1 VTTHLV
7 SPILQSII
15 GLELFC
21 DYPPTDFVFRFHEA
35 KFDSAPGY
43 KDRKRFGLAT
53 VLRSRHPNMR
63 LFIVGGGAAGATA
76 AQFARKQDR
85 NAEIVVF
92 EETPYTEYS
101 RCGLPHALSGEIP
114 SFENLIEFSLEWFQR
129 NKIDLRLSTRVTEVD
144 ARTHELKA
152 EGKDGTASE
161 HFDSLI
167 IATGAAP
174 SVPRI
179 DGVLMDGRLRDGVFQ
194 FRGMDDAK
202 KLKGWC
208 DGGKRK
214 VLVVGAGLV
223 GLEVAEALSKL
234 GHRIT
239 VVEYLDS
246 ILPLM
251 IDPDMA
257 EPLASAMANAGVKLV
272 TSAAVENILGDEGI
286 EGARIKHRS
295 DESSE
300 VIDCDTIILATGQRP
315 STSLAQGMGCRAG
328 RGGHILVDARC
339 ETSLKGIFAVGDC
352 TEYKDFVTGADVP
365 AGLGTLAVRMGEVA
379 GRNAA
384 GGDSRVHEGFFNA
397 RVTRLFG
404 LEIAATGPVTSSIS
418 DRTDAVQTRSKG
430 STLPPY
436 YPGGKDLLVKL
447 TASADD
453 GRILACQIVGEKEAG
468 LRIDVVSSF
477 MLGGLTVGDL
487 ARFENAYAPPVSPC
501 VDALAVAAQAI
512 LIKLARAK
520 PG

>member
-1 VTTHLV
+1 M
-7 SPILQSII
+7 
-15 GLELFC
+15 
-21 DYPPTDFVFRFHEA
+21 A
-35 KFDSAPGY
+35 KFDVAAAVKTENDLGSHLFLG
-43 KDRKRFGLAT
+43 
-53 VLRSRHPNMR
+53 SRHLNMKV
-63 LFIVGGGAAGATA
+63 LIVGGGAAGATA

-85 NAEIVVF
+85 DAEIIVF
-92 EETPYTEYS
+92 EETPYPEYS

-114 SFENLIEFSLEWFQR
+114 SFENLIEFTPEWFQR
-129 NKIDLRLSTRVTEVD
+129 NKIDLRLSTRVTEVEVHK
-144 ARTHELKA
+144 HELKA
-152 EGKDGTASE
+152 DGKNGTTTE

-167 IATGAAP
+167 IATGATP

-179 DGVLMDGRLRDGVFQ
+179 EGLLMNERLRDGIFQ

-202 KLKGWC
+202 KLKDWC
-208 DGGKRK
+208 GKGKRK

-234 GHRIT
+234 NHEVI
-239 VVEYLDS
+239 VAEYLES
-246 ILPLM
+246 ALPLM

-257 EPLASAMANAGVKLV
+257 EPLVSAMANAGVKLII
-272 TSAAVENILGDEGI
+272 SAAVERVIGAEEI
-286 EGARIKHRS
+286 EGARIKRRS
-295 DESSE
+295 DGSIEQ
-300 VIDCDTIILATGQRP
+300 IDCDTVVLATGQKP
-315 STSLAQGMGCRAG
+315 STSLAQRMGCKVG
-328 RGGHILVDARC
+328 RGGHILVDMRC
-339 ETSLKGIFAVGDC
+339 ETNLKGIFAIGDC
-352 TEYKDFVTGADVP
+352 SEYKDFVTGAEMPV
-365 AGLGTLAVRMGEVA
+365 GLGTLAVRMGEVA

-384 GGDSRVHEGFFNA
+384 GGDSHVPKGFLGA

-404 LEIAATGPVTSSIS
+404 LEIAATGPITSSIS
-418 DRTDAVQTRSKG
+418 NEVKTIQTRTKG

-453 GRILACQIVGEKEAG
+453 GRILSCQIVGEKEAG
-468 LRIDVVSSF
+468 LRIDIVSSF

-487 ARFENAYAPPVSPC
+487 AKFENAYAPPVSPC